1 MKRIRLRRNRPSALA
16 AALALMLTMF
26 SVFLITQAAGSK
38 DDRTASAGGYGTADI
53 RMEGMQ
59 AQLEIL
65 GRYNSAME
73 AQVAAAQCLAGG
85 GAGVIIPDG
94 EGHAVVYAAHADA
107 DAYKARAG
115 SEHSAQVVSG
125 NGLTLR
131 ASGSAAQVAALQQAV
146 DFLRTLAVQTGS
158 LAASLESGGTDAGS
172 MQALISVYLTQG
184 RSAAKALSGFA
195 GQDASAQALLR
206 SVENSLVRLQGAYD
220 APNAGS
226 LRRIYAAGRLEWIGL
241 LNDLCGD
248 YV

>member
-26 SVFLITQAAGSK
+26 SVFLITQAAGGR
-38 DDRTASAGGYGTADI
+38 DDRAASAGGYGTADI

-59 AQLEIL
+59 AQLEII
-65 GRYNSAME
+65 GRYDQAME

-85 GAGVIIPDG
+85 GAGIVVPDG
-94 EGHAVVYAAHADA
+94 ESYAVVYAAHADA

-115 SEHSAQVVSG
+115 SERSAHIVSG
-125 NGLTLR
+125 SGLTLR
-131 ASGSAAQVAALQQAV
+131 ASGSAAQAAALQQAV
-146 DFLRTLAVQTGS
+146 DLLRTLAVQTGS
-158 LAASLESGGTDAGS
+158 LASSLESGGTDAGS
-172 MQALISVYLTQG
+172 VQALISVYLTQG
-184 RSAAKALSGFA
+184 RSARDALSGSA
-195 GQDASAQALLR
+195 GQDASATKLLR
-206 SVENSLVRLQGAYD
+206 AVENSLVRLQGAHD

-241 LNDLCGD
+241 LDGLREG

>member
-26 SVFLITQAAGSK
+26 SVFLITQAAGNK
-38 DDRTASAGGYGTADI
+38 ADRSASAGGYGTADI

-65 GRYNSAME
+65 GRCDNALE

-85 GAGVIIPDG
+85 GAGIVVQDG
-94 EGHAVVYAAHADA
+94 ERLAVVYAAHADA

-115 SEHSAQVVSG
+115 SENTAHVVSG
-125 NGLTLR
+125 GGLTLR
-131 ASGSAAQVAALQQAV
+131 ASGSAAQIAALQGAV

-184 RSAAKALSGFA
+184 RSAAAALSGFA
-195 GQDASAQALLR
+195 GQDASAQKLLEA
-206 SVENSLVRLQGAYD
+206 VENSLLRLQGAYD
-220 APNAGS
+220 APDAGS
-226 LRRIYAAGRLEWIGL
+226 LRRIYAGGRLEWIGL
-241 LNDLCGD
+241 LETLRAGF
-248 YV
+248 V